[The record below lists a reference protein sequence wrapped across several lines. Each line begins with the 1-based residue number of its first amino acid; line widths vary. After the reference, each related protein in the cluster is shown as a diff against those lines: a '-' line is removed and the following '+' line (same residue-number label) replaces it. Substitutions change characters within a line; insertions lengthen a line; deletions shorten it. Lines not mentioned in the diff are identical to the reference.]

1 MFKVKIKTY
10 TYTYDN
16 TSNITSD
23 NNKNYTYDQLYRLT
37 QTTNTN
43 NETLE
48 NFTYDNMWNRLT
60 NNNTQ
65 VWSWATY
72 EYLNNNLNQYT
83 TQSWTTQNY
92 IIQEIVEEIQTE
104 TQTESGTIYG
114 TGTQITY
121 TWSLVTTT
129 TNTNYTYDDN
139 WNLTNDWNYKYI
151 YDYKNRLLKVTN
163 QDDELIVEYTYDILD
178 RRYKKETSTKLV
190 QYTYSNENIVKE
202 EITDKINTTT
212 QTKTY
217 INWLWIDNVI
227 AYDLDNTRYYYHKNH
242 LWSIDWLT
250 DSNWNQVIT
259 YDYDVYWN
267 TYVLDNWNRVNIINY
282 TWSTFE
288 NDRLFTW
295 REYDKEINLYYN
307 RARYYS
313 PELGRFISRDP
324 IDIQDDVNLYAY
336 VGDNPINYTDSSW
349 EIKQFIAWAT
359 LWDYNRDW
367 NLYSIAWQIAI
378 WFTPVW
384 IAWDIRDFNYA
395 LNNWTLWDIAM
406 AGIAFIPLWW
416 DWFKALKKSGV
427 VEKGVVKARW
437 IALKMSKKIWD
448 LDCIKFAK
456 KFWKA
461 LQKEWIGFEKLI
473 LKNWNDFIYSVK
485 NGVAIS
491 SNWYHEAIKVWD
503 TVFDNIYKAWIK
515 YSEFLEDLW
524 VWLPWWPKI
533 FK

>member
-1 MFKVKIKTY
+1 
-10 TYTYDN
+10 
-16 TSNITSD
+16 
-23 NNKNYTYDQLYRLT
+23 
-37 QTTNTN
+37 
-43 NETLE
+43 
-48 NFTYDNMWNRLT
+48 MWNRLT

-151 YDYKNRLLKVTN
+151 YDYKNRLVKVTN

-288 NDRLFTW
+288 NDRLYTW
-295 REYDKEINLYYN
+295 REYDKEIWLYYN

-336 VGDNPINYTDSSW
+336 VGNNPVNYLDLMGLGKTLIIGFKWLDLSGYWEIEEENYRRDWVWSTLNDLKFDDKYKGKIDMKYYDSTPLLWWIIWWEKSARDYIIENKDKYNKIIILWHSQWADSAVELANSLEKENITVNLLVTIDLQAIYDTTTVQKNTNIAINYYQTNILTGANGD
-349 EIKQFIAWAT
+349 T
-359 LWDYNRDW
+359 LDLSNDNNNTKLYNIEQNNYCSAYKCEDVKE
-367 NLYSIAWQIAI
+367 NY
-378 WFTPVW
+378 
-384 IAWDIRDFNYA
+384 DF
-395 LNNWTLWDIAM
+395 WHTIID
-406 AGIAFIPLWW
+406 
-416 DWFKALKKSGV
+416 DKLK
-427 VEKGVVKARW
+427 
-437 IALKMSKKIWD
+437 
-448 LDCIKFAK
+448 
-456 KFWKA
+456 
-461 LQKEWIGFEKLI
+461 
-473 LKNWNDFIYSVK
+473 
-485 NGVAIS
+485 
-491 SNWYHEAIKVWD
+491 
-503 TVFDNIYKAWIK
+503 
-515 YSEFLEDLW
+515 
-524 VWLPWWPKI
+524 PKI
-533 FK
+533 LSNIISVINN